1 MQQMYEKK
9 KLLLQILRQLQD
21 NRRLLVQLRKHSHS
35 CQLEQLLSS
44 HLQKIIHLEWEG
56 RQLAFQLGL
65 EIPEPLSGIPLPCRY
80 KDSRI
85 TARWITRNR
94 ETLARCRR
102 ALRQYPHS
110 DSVSIFCRKI
120 AAFSLSAL
128 TAVEKFPDT

>member
-44 HLQKIIHLEWEG
+44 HLQKIIHLEWES

-65 EIPEPLSGIPLPCRY
+65 EIPEPLPGISLPRRY
-80 KDSRI
+80 NDSRI
-85 TARWITRNR
+85 TAQWIARNR

-120 AAFSLSAL
+120 TAFSLSAL
-128 TAVEKFPDT
+128 TAAEKFPDT